1 MGELDSQKK
10 RQEELEK
17 KCKEDFDC
25 AVGDLPALI
34 DGFKM
39 EADKSVTKAEV
50 MLGMKEDGLVD
61 ESGES
66 IEIEP
71 EDRDG
76 I

>member
-25 AVGDLPALI
+25 AVGDLPGLI
-34 DGFKM
+34 DGFKT

-50 MLGMKEDGLVD
+50 MLGMKE
-61 ESGES
+61 GES
-66 IEIEP
+66 REP
-71 EDRDG
+71 TEVEPGDDQT
-76 I
+76 